1 MNNKIALNNLNYRMY
16 EIVIHIGVHVHCIR
30 NTVYEFMCVITSET

>member
-1 MNNKIALNNLNYRMY
+1 MNNKISLNYFNYKIY
-16 EIVIHIGVHVHCIR
+16 EIDINICVHCTR